1 MRGQVLRFVLVGAAT
16 TGLNYVLFV
25 GLTGLGLHH
34 LASATVG
41 WCAGLLVSFVFNRR
55 FTFGLRSRVS
65 AREASSFVGGYV
77 AQLLLGLAG
86 YVVLI
91 DILGLSPTPAFLIN
105 LAVVASFSFGF
116 MRLAVF
122 RPSPAGG

>member
-1 MRGQVLRFVLVGAAT
+1 MSGQLFRFLLVGT
-16 TGLNYVLFV
+16 TTTSLNYVLFV
-25 GLTGLGLHH
+25 GLTRLGLHH

-41 WCAGLLVSFVFNRR
+41 WFAGLLVSFVLNKR
-55 FTFGLRSRVS
+55 FTFGLRSRLS
-65 AREASSFVGGYV
+65 AREATSFFGGYV

-91 DILGLSPTPAFLIN
+91 DGLGLSPTPAFLVN
-105 LAVVASFSFGF
+105 LVVVASFSFAF

-122 RPSPAGG
+122 RPTPAGG